1 VALKAVALD
10 EYNDDFFNL
19 MPVLFPYNKFTMTK
33 LIKRTIFQDHVEF
46 LNQRQTTLLEE
57 LSLLTKEGFTKAQE
71 EWEKTVTLWEA
82 KQEKIK
88 EAEAKAGEESAA
100 GAPPPSA
107 RQSTEDAGSG
117 MELDQPPPAPTQ
129 EGGTPKVAGK
139 SEPHPPSKKYRMT
152 ERMKSIVWQLV
163 SLSNECCRLENEK
176 NTLEGSN
183 NQVSEQGLRKGLY
196 QKIVAAFP
204 EGWMSS
210 GQISRDVSSMKKKF
224 EKEAIEHES

>member
-1 VALKAVALD
+1 
-10 EYNDDFFNL
+10 
-19 MPVLFPYNKFTMTK
+19 M
-33 LIKRTIFQDHVEF
+33 
-46 LNQRQTTLLEE
+46 
-57 LSLLTKEGFTKAQE
+57 TKEGFTKAQE
-71 EWEKTVTLWEA
+71 EWEKTVTLWGTFASSLYRHHRSNTHPYTEA

-176 NTLEGSN
+176 
-183 NQVSEQGLRKGLY
+183 K
-196 QKIVAAFP
+196 
-204 EGWMSS
+204 
-210 GQISRDVSSMKKKF
+210 
-224 EKEAIEHES
+224 